1 MKHLPKSTPTE
12 ILNDPYGFTYKE
24 MSEVIG
30 EDKARALY
38 TELYKQPFHKENLSI
53 STKKV
58 YKSSDTEKYAGRTH
72 QKLSNEP
79 RYRSPFIGDLTRG
92 TF

>member
-1 MKHLPKSTPTE
+1 MVALE
-12 ILNDPYGFTYKE
+12 AIAWVAIILIVGAYLLLGTYIAKKFPNLRFFLG
-24 MSEVIG
+24 VILTFLIP
-30 EDKARALY
+30 ALIAC
-38 TELYKQPFHKENLSI
+38 T
-53 STKKV
+53 
-58 YKSSDTEKYAGRTH
+58 GRTH

>member
-1 MKHLPKSTPTE
+1 MPYLIKGANVFTPKF
-12 ILNDPYGFTYKE
+12 LGKKGRPY
-24 MSEVIG
+24 S
-30 EDKARALY
+30 
-38 TELYKQPFHKENLSI
+38 
-53 STKKV
+53 
-58 YKSSDTEKYAGRTH
+58 AGRTH

>member
-1 MKHLPKSTPTE
+1 
-12 ILNDPYGFTYKE
+12 
-24 MSEVIG
+24 MSVAKITFYLCSYDRDRVI
-30 EDKARALY
+30 
-38 TELYKQPFHKENLSI
+38 ELL
-53 STKKV
+53 
-58 YKSSDTEKYAGRTH
+58 AGRTH

>member
-1 MKHLPKSTPTE
+1 MKHLPKSTLTE

-38 TELYKQPFHKENLSI
+38 AELYKQPFHKKNLSI

-58 YKSSDTEKYAGRTH
+58 YKSAYSAKTEHSLRMSGALFR
-72 QKLSNEP
+72 
-79 RYRSPFIGDLTRG
+79 
-92 TF
+92 

>member
-1 MKHLPKSTPTE
+1 MKHLPKSTLTE

-38 TELYKQPFHKENLSI
+38 AELYKQPFHKKNLSI
-53 STKKV
+53 STKKSIKV
-58 YKSSDTEKYAGRTH
+58 AILKSMFMNWKTTGISKRFLLNGEMVGLFA
-72 QKLSNEP
+72 
-79 RYRSPFIGDLTRG
+79 
-92 TF
+92 